1 MFGKNIW
8 KEMYEEKEKELK
20 DVKKDAR
27 HLLHS
32 NMRKERRNEGK
43 DRIIKIQAERI
54 EELERLAKGVQK
66 TGGSIVG
73 RVTQALQ
80 QN

>member
-1 MFGKNIW
+1 MFRGNIW
-8 KEMYEEKEKELK
+8 KEMHDEKDKELT

-27 HLLHS
+27 QLLRS
-32 NMRKERRNEGK
+32 NMRKDKRNEEK
-43 DRIIKIQAERI
+43 DRLIKMQAERI
-54 EELERLAKGVQK
+54 EELEQLAKGVQK

-73 RVTQALQ
+73 RVTQAFN

>member
-1 MFGKNIW
+1 MLGKNIW
-8 KEMYEEKEKELK
+8 KEMYQEKDKEVK

-27 HLLHS
+27 QLLHS
-32 NMRKERRNEGK
+32 NMRKDKRNEEK
-43 DRIIKIQAERI
+43 DRIIKMQAERI
-54 EELERLAKGVQK
+54 EELEQLAKGVQK

-73 RVTQALQ
+73 RVTQAFN